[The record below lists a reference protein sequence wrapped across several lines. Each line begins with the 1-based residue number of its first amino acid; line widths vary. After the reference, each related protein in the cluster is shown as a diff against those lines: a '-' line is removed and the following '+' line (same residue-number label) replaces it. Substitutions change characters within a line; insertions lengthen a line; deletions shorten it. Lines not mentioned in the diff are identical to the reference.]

1 MMSLKSAIS
10 LILIFS
16 ALSLNA
22 TIIYIP
28 SDYPAIQS
36 GIDAADDGD
45 TIIIDPG
52 EYFEHL
58 VISEKDL
65 IIGSRFILTNDTSF
79 ITQTILNGNGT
90 GRGIWISDTDN
101 PARISG
107 LTITNCRS
115 TSGAAILVMQSYIMI
130 DNVRI
135 IGNTAHCE
143 STEFSAGGGISVYSS
158 TVILAN
164 FLLKSNKAFCITP
177 PVNPYGG
184 GLYANNSNLELLNG
198 QILNNEAYLGA
209 GIFVINSTLQA
220 ESTEFKENFAPYVGC
235 AICSFNSGIALDRC
249 NFMENNAPGAVLYHE
264 NEYPTVITNCLFANN
279 IGRCINVTETLG
291 IVNCTFVNNSNTSI
305 LLGPSSNLHLMNSI
319 FWNNSAYEIEF
330 YLSNNLAILGH
341 VAIKNGIAGIKGNVN
356 LTYFGPVFDFN
367 PGFISNSD
375 YRLSDSSQ
383 CIGAGLDTL
392 FNYPHLAAPDI
403 DLEGNARPDPA
414 GSMPDLGAYENELAN
429 PLTGLV
435 ENLSPVTLV
444 KIYPNPARDI
454 FTIATEQGNKIQ
466 SVRIIEPSGTEVL
479 YCSFRPEPVESCT
492 VNTSDHRGKGFV
504 IVEINLE
511 TEKVFLKAMI
521 Y

>member
-1 MMSLKSAIS
+1 
-10 LILIFS
+10 
-16 ALSLNA
+16 
-22 TIIYIP
+22 
-28 SDYPAIQS
+28 
-36 GIDAADDGD
+36 
-45 TIIIDPG
+45 
-52 EYFEHL
+52 
-58 VISEKDL
+58 
-65 IIGSRFILTNDTSF
+65 
-79 ITQTILNGNGT
+79 
-90 GRGIWISDTDN
+90 
-101 PARISG
+101 
-107 LTITNCRS
+107 
-115 TSGAAILVMQSYIMI
+115 
-130 DNVRI
+130 
-135 IGNTAHCE
+135 
-143 STEFSAGGGISVYSS
+143 
-158 TVILAN
+158 
-164 FLLKSNKAFCITP
+164 
-177 PVNPYGG
+177 
-184 GLYANNSNLELLNG
+184 
-198 QILNNEAYLGA
+198 
-209 GIFVINSTLQA
+209 
-220 ESTEFKENFAPYVGC
+220 
-235 AICSFNSGIALDRC
+235 
-249 NFMENNAPGAVLYHE
+249 
-264 NEYPTVITNCLFANN
+264 LFANN